1 MSVNI
6 VIDAVM
12 ISRGVGANGLAG
24 VNVAIPAFSIF
35 FYFIMDRNG
44 RGNVIPIALGENKR
58 ERARSILLNP

>member
-44 RGNVIPIALGENKR
+44 ATLYSIALGENKR